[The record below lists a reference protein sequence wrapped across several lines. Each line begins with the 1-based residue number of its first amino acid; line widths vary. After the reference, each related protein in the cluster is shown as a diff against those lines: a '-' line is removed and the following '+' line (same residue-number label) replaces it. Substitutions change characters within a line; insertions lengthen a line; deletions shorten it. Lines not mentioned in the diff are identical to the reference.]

1 MGRQKCSGIRRSYL
15 EDNVG
20 YNISP
25 KEWDQ
30 YPALGRD
37 GTFVT
42 DKEGALKYFNGIQD
56 GEVTISKSLAETIEK
71 EMGLKPGS
79 LEDGFNIRKIDGISG
94 MSPRSPLEGN
104 RYFLGPGQHLPGGAP
119 EVVIDSAPSS
129 APPILKVS
137 IK

>member
-1 MGRQKCSGIRRSYL
+1 ML

-25 KEWDQ
+25 KSWDQ

-42 DKEGALKYFNGIQD
+42 DKEGILKYFPGAQN

-71 EMGLKPGS
+71 DMGLAPDS
-79 LEDGFNIRKIDGISG
+79 LSGGFNIRKIDGISD
-94 MSPRSPLEGN
+94 MQPRSPLGGN
-104 RYFLGPGQHLPGGAP
+104 DYFLGPGQHLPGGAP
-119 EVVIDSAPSS
+119 EVVINPVSPSAPVT
-129 APPILKVS
+129 IGVNVN
-137 IK
+137 